1 MEKKEG
7 GPFGEWS
14 LVPMNFLWWI
24 LLKIPCAEGSLARST
39 TGGVVSSMGLKNI
52 ALKGSLARSA
62 TGGAVSSMGLKNI
75 ALRDLQQDPPR
86 GRKRF
91 IRPLQCRV
99 YRVES

>member
-24 LLKIPCAEGSLARST
+24 LLKIPCAEGSLAKST

-52 ALKGSLARSA
+52 AL
-62 TGGAVSSMGLKNI
+62 
-75 ALRDLQQDPPR
+75 RDL
-86 GRKRF
+86 
-91 IRPLQCRV
+91 
-99 YRVES
+99 

>member
-1 MEKKEG
+1 MQPLSDFDAGYGRGNLRTSKGDGMEKKEG

-52 ALKGSLARSA
+52 ALK
-62 TGGAVSSMGLKNI
+62 
-75 ALRDLQQDPPR
+75 DL
-86 GRKRF
+86 
-91 IRPLQCRV
+91 
-99 YRVES
+99 